1 METPQ
6 DPLAVYFRDNI
17 FPGFTSSFLLHL
29 RPISLCLLHRREI
42 TDLLFTT
49 ACSVLPVLENLPV
62 SHQLPSRL
70 LFCRQSNLQVLSLGA
85 CPLDLLSF
93 WLPSSPLPKWMGLSW
108 RAALQIEHRAPAERS
123 PAWRLLPEGCTPRS
137 IPVPCFALFPFC
149 YATAQHHELMFN
161 WRIHAAPTPSWRVA
175 VPPVVPTAR
184 WTLWS
189 STPLPLTSPL
199 TPGVPWQRR
208 LTKGIVLC
216 VVLN

>member
-70 LFCRQSNLQVLSLGA
+70 LFCRQGNLQVLSLGA

-137 IPVPCFALFPFC
+137 IPVPCFVSFLLC
-149 YATAQHHELMFN
+149 N
-161 WRIHAAPTPSWRVA
+161 
-175 VPPVVPTAR
+175 
-184 WTLWS
+184 S
-189 STPLPLTSPL
+189 STSRTHVQLEDPRSPHSFLKGCCPTSCSHSSVNPLELHTTTAHLTTHTRCAL
-199 TPGVPWQRR
+199 ATPG
-208 LTKGIVLC
+208 C
-216 VVLN
+216 V